1 MNTHRTVTAADLITE
16 AQGHV
21 GEPYRLGA
29 SPSFTDPHCE
39 GPWDCAEFC
48 SWLVYQTTGRV
59 VGCVDSTAPVD
70 KLNAFTGAWHRD
82 ALAGRVARVIPVA
95 TAMVT
100 PGAFLLR
107 LPVVAG
113 DGTRSVGHIAL
124 SAGGGRTVEAQS
136 PRTGVCESRSIG
148 RRWDV
153 GVEVEGV
160 QLGAAEKLTRA
171 HQVGLVLRVG
181 SRGPEVR
188 QLQVLLGLK
197 TIDGV
202 FGTVETLPAVL
213 AFQRRKSLVVDGE
226 VAWKPPGETRL
237 ALEGR

>member
-1 MNTHRTVTAADLITE
+1 MNTLRTVTAEDLLSE
-16 AQGHV
+16 ARGHV
-21 GEPYRLGA
+21 AEPYRLGA
-29 SPSFTDPHCE
+29 SPSFADAACE

-48 SWLVYQTTGRV
+48 SWLVYRTTGRI
-59 VGCVDSTAPVD
+59 VGCVDNAAD
-70 KLNAFTGAWHRD
+70 AAKLNAYTGAWHRD
-82 ALAGRVARVIPVA
+82 AQAGRLARVIPVA

-107 LPVVAG
+107 LPVQAG

-136 PRTGVCESRSIG
+136 PRTGVCEARSTG
-148 RRWDV
+148 RRWDL

-160 QLGAAEKLTRA
+160 VLGAAVRLPVA
-171 HQVGLVLRVG
+171 HQPGLVLRVG
-181 SRGPEVR
+181 SRGPEVE
-188 QLQVLLGLK
+188 QLQRLLHV
-197 TIDGV
+197 TVDGQ

-213 AFQRRKSLVVDGE
+213 AFQRAKGLVVDGE
-226 VAWKPPGETRL
+226 VQWKPVGETRR